1 MFPNIDH
8 LTANGKE
15 FSLTLEMTMRES
27 PQSYATFGHRPI
39 YIRGEA
45 ATFIPHLSK
54 AFIQGQYAIEADPDP
69 HEMTL
74 PFHFSILL
82 KG

>member
-15 FSLTLEMTMRES
+15 FSLTLEMTMQES
-27 PQSYATFGHRPI
+27 PQSHATFGHCPI
-39 YIRGEA
+39 YILGEA

-54 AFIQGQYAIEADPDP
+54 AFIEGQGAAR
-69 HEMTL
+69 HR
-74 PFHFSILL
+74 
-82 KG
+82 G